1 MNNPVRCFIYSKK
14 RVTFAPLNLN
24 GYVLE
29 NELKLLM
36 FVKFRDYRRMK
47 VYTKTGDRGE
57 TSLVGGKRVAKN
69 HIRVEAYGAI
79 DELVSATGII
89 RAGETDEYY
98 KQFIFEI
105 QNKLMNIAA
114 ILASEGDTTKKLP
127 EITDDDVTALENEID
142 KITATLPKL
151 NSFVIPG
158 GNLAESFVHLARS
171 ICRRAERI
179 IVSLTS
185 GGHHVPEALEAYI
198 NRLSDFFFVLDRKSV
213 V

>member
-1 MNNPVRCFIYSKK
+1 
-14 RVTFAPLNLN
+14 
-24 GYVLE
+24 
-29 NELKLLM
+29 
-36 FVKFRDYRRMK
+36 MK

-79 DELVSATGII
+79 DELISAVGVI
-89 RAGETDEYY
+89 RAGETDEHY
-98 KQFIFEI
+98 KQLIFEI

-114 ILASEGDTTKKLP
+114 ILASEGDTAKKMP
-127 EITDDDVTALENEID
+127 EITGEDITTLENEID

-158 GNLAESFVHLARS
+158 GNLSEAFVHLARS
-171 ICRRAERI
+171 ICRRAERTV
-179 IVSLTS
+179 VSLIN

-198 NRLSDFFFVLDRKSV
+198 NRLSDFFFVFARRLNQKAESAEIWTPKIN
-213 V
+213 